1 MLYYRDKGK
10 GKVIVFLHGFLEN
23 SRMWRFFQNN
33 LSKKYRVIAID
44 LPGHGRSSK
53 KTNEVNRMEDM
64 AKKVNNVLEHL
75 KIDDVIIIGHSMGGY
90 VALAFADLY
99 KYKVSG
105 LGLFYSTTLP
115 DDEIKKEQRLKAA
128 EVVVKNPKEFFRLSI
143 PNLFAPDN
151 VPLMQSEIKTAISW
165 AKHASLTGI
174 SAALKGMRLRKDRT
188 DVLRNLDK
196 PILLILGKYDT
207 AIKNAELINK
217 LEGTEHLSIFEIS
230 TGHMG
235 ALEAPEECL
244 EIMEFWLNQNFN

>member
-10 GKVIVFLHGFLEN
+10 GKTIVFLHGFLEN
-23 SRMWRFFQNN
+23 SRMWRFFQNK

-64 AKKVNNVLEHL
+64 AKKVNKVLEHL
-75 KIDDVIIIGHSMGGY
+75 KIDEVIISGHSMGGY
-90 VALAFADLY
+90 VALAFAEQY

-115 DDEIKKEQRLKAA
+115 DDDIKKEQRLKAA

-143 PNLFAPDN
+143 PNLFAPQN
-151 VPLMQSEIKTAISW
+151 VPKLQSEIKTAIKW

-188 DVLRNLDK
+188 DVVRDLGK
-196 PILLILGKYDT
+196 PIFIIIGKYDN
-207 AIKNAELINK
+207 AIKNSELIK
-217 LEGTEHLSIFEIS
+217 KMEGVKKLSIYELE

-244 EIMEFWLNQNFN
+244 EILQTWLKQNYK